1 MTICPCCGFK
11 FEGNLSQGCAS
22 CGACSVG
29 EALPKPEHELP
40 SYGRSLLL
48 AVTGLLMVLVF
59 LTQTIIAL
67 VQRAPRVTPTLSL
80 SSVIPWD
87 IWSWVAAGE
96 TAAWRLKW
104 IAIPVTI
111 IVLWGSLKIYRS
123 MLKSPARFCGLGYA
137 KTGLMAS
144 ALVPVLIAVLI
155 GVTVPER
162 LRQRQL
168 GLQAASYALGYR
180 VDRALLEYSARFGT
194 LPADLKDL
202 RRLPDADGSIAAAL
216 SNLDA
221 SAYKPS
227 ADLAALPKRKP
238 HTLRGAVIRN
248 ASLDTA
254 TDDSP
259 GEGLSFTNY
268 DLPLPGA
275 DKLMGT
281 EDDLIVRDG
290 VIIASESV
298 RRPGT
303 TKPYLLPPPSPKAR
317 L

>member
-1 MTICPCCGFK
+1 VTICPCCGFK
-11 FEGNLSQGCAS
+11 FEGTLSEGCAS

-29 EALPKPEHELP
+29 EALPKPERELP

-48 AVTGLLMVLVF
+48 AVTGSLTVLVF

-67 VQRAPRVTPTLSL
+67 VKLAPSATPTLAL
-80 SSVIPWD
+80 SSVFPLDFWT
-87 IWSWVAAGE
+87 WVAAGE

-104 IAIPVTI
+104 TAIPLTI
-111 IVLWGSLKIYRS
+111 IVLWGNLKIYRS
-123 MLKSPARFCGLGYA
+123 MMKSPARFCGLGYA
-137 KTGLMAS
+137 KTGLVAS
-144 ALVPVLIAVLI
+144 VLVPLLIAVLI

-162 LRQRQL
+162 LRLRQD
-168 GLQAASYALGYR
+168 GLRAASYAVGYR

-194 LPADLKDL
+194 LPAELKDL
-202 RRLPDADGSIAAAL
+202 RRLPDPDGSIAAAL
-216 SNLDA
+216 SNLDP

-227 ADLAALPKRKP
+227 ADLASLPKRKSR
-238 HTLRGAVIRN
+238 TLRGALIRN

-290 VIIASESV
+290 VIIKASESV
-298 RRPGT
+298 RRT
-303 TKPYLLPPPSPKAR
+303 STTTVSTKSTKP
-317 L
+317 

>member
-11 FEGNLSQGCAS
+11 FEGSLSQGCAS

-48 AVTGLLMVLVF
+48 TVTGSLIVFVF
-59 LTQTIIAL
+59 LIQTIIAL
-67 VQRAPRVTPTLSL
+67 VQRAPSATSNLAL
-80 SSVIPWD
+80 FSVVPAD
-87 IWSWVAAGE
+87 FWSWVAAGE

-111 IVLWGSLKIYRS
+111 VVLWGGLKIYRS
-123 MLKSPARFCGLGYA
+123 MLKSPARFCGLRYA
-137 KTGLMAS
+137 KAGLLAS

-162 LRQRQL
+162 LRQRQD
-168 GLQAASYALGYR
+168 GLRAASYAMGYR
-180 VDRALLEYSARFGT
+180 VARAQLEYYARFGT
-194 LPADLKDL
+194 LPADLNDL
-202 RRLPDADGSIAAAL
+202 RRLPDPDGSIASAL
-216 SNLDA
+216 SILDP
-221 SAYKPS
+221 STYKPS
-227 ADLAALPKRKP
+227 ADLAALPKQKSRN
-238 HTLRGAVIRN
+238 LRGAVIRN

-254 TDDSP
+254 TDDLP

-268 DLPLPGA
+268 ELRLPGA

-281 EDDLIVRDG
+281 EDDLIVKDG
-290 VIIASESV
+290 VIEKASEIG
-298 RRPGT
+298 RPGT
-303 TKPYLLPPPSPKAR
+303 TNGSTKSTKP
-317 L
+317 

>member
-1 MTICPCCGFK
+1 VTICPCCGFK
-11 FEGNLSQGCAS
+11 FEGTLRQGCAS

-29 EALPKPEHELP
+29 EALPKPEHQLP

-48 AVTGLLMVLVF
+48 AVTGSLIVLVF

-67 VQRAPRVTPTLSL
+67 VQLAPSGTPTLAL
-80 SSVIPWD
+80 ASVLPMD
-87 IWSWVAAGE
+87 FWSWVSAGE
-96 TAAWRLKW
+96 TAAWRLKF
-104 IAIPVTI
+104 IAIPATI
-111 IVLWGSLKIYRS
+111 IALWGGLKIYRS
-123 MLKSPARFCGLGYA
+123 MMKSPARFCGLRYA
-137 KTGLMAS
+137 KAGLVAS

-162 LRQRQL
+162 LRQRQD
-168 GLQAASYALGYR
+168 GLQAAANALAYR
-180 VDRALLEYSARFGT
+180 VARAQMEYNARFGT
-194 LPADLKDL
+194 YPAELKDW

-216 SNLDA
+216 SILDA
-221 SAYKPS
+221 SGYKPS
-227 ADLAALPKRKP
+227 ADLAALPKQKSRN
-238 HTLRGAVIRN
+238 LRGAVIRN

-275 DKLMGT
+275 DKLLGT
-281 EDDLIVRDG
+281 DDDLIVRDG
-290 VIIASESV
+290 VILKVSESV

-303 TKPYLLPPPSPKAR
+303 TNGSPKSTKP
-317 L
+317 

>member
-11 FEGNLSQGCAS
+11 FEGTLSQGCAS

-48 AVTGLLMVLVF
+48 AVTGSLMVLLF

-67 VQRAPRVTPTLSL
+67 VQRAPSATSNLAL
-80 SSVIPWD
+80 FSVVPAD
-87 IWSWVAAGE
+87 FWSWMAAGQ

-111 IVLWGSLKIYRS
+111 VVLWGSLKIYRS

-137 KTGLMAS
+137 KKGLIAS

-162 LRQRQL
+162 LRRRAD
-168 GLQAASYALGYR
+168 GIRAASYAMYYR
-180 VDRALLEYSARFGT
+180 VARAQLEYNARFDT
-194 LPADLKDL
+194 FPADMTDL
-202 RRLPDADGSIAAAL
+202 RRLPDPDGSIAAAL
-216 SNLDA
+216 SNIDT
-221 SAYKPS
+221 SGYKPS
-227 ADLAALPKRKP
+227 ADLAALPKQKSR
-238 HTLRGAVIRN
+238 TLRGALIRN

-268 DLPLPGA
+268 ELSLPGA

-281 EDDLIVRDG
+281 EDDLILRDG
-290 VIIASESV
+290 VIFKVSESV

-303 TKPYLLPPPSPKAR
+303 TNGSTISTKP
-317 L
+317 